1 MFTLYKRFN
10 SVYLSSCVPHNCRIF
25 SHLLVIS
32 CTSAGFLILS
42 GTNLYSLFWLLYISH
57 LALKIF
63 YPLKSIQVFNS
74 DHSREVFIAEIL
86 IAFFIATAPSIVSIG
101 LSNIGIVTFPPIQ
114 CGNSNRTYCFYT
126 AVLPVMIVTCISG
139 SLMILALY
147 KLHMVNTII
156 MGI

>member
-1 MFTLYKRFN
+1 MKFN
-10 SVYLSSCVPHNCRIF
+10 MRTVVSY
-25 SHLLVIS
+25 LLVLS

-86 IAFFIATAPSIVSIG
+86 IAFFIATVPSIVSIG
-101 LSNIGIVTFPPIQ
+101 LSSIGIVTFPPIQ
-114 CGNSNRTYCFYT
+114 CGNSNRTYYFYT
-126 AVLPVMIVTCISG
+126 AVLPIMIVTCISG
-139 SLMILALY
+139 SLMILVLY
-147 KLHMVNTII
+147 KLHMVSMII
-156 MGI
+156 IIIVCMCS